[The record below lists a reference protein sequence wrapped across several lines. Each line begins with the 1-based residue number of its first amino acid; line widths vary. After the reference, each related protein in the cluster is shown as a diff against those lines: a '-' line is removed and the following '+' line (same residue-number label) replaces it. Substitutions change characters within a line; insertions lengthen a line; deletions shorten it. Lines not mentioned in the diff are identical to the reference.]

1 MIYEAMP
8 YSFCIA
14 LQIMPLLQ
22 NLEKYGLP
30 GSDLIK
36 ITFVYI
42 FGMYVYFLLLGAGK
56 YSCSISHGNLNL
68 SLDAWIMLTC
78 ERFPSKFASASCN
91 SMEFLCCF
99 TNVTVIS
106 IMFCAL

>member
-8 YSFCIA
+8 YIFCIA

-42 FGMYVYFLLLGAGK
+42 FGMYVYFFCLVLV
-56 YSCSISHGNLNL
+56 SIVVV
-68 SLDAWIMLTC
+68 
-78 ERFPSKFASASCN
+78 
-91 SMEFLCCF
+91 FLKE
-99 TNVTVIS
+99 T
-106 IMFCAL
+106 